1 MDNEALINEM
11 MEAHVEVTKLR
22 NEILQLKEQIA
33 WYERQMDY
41 IKMLADMAPKE
52 KE

>member
-1 MDNEALINEM
+1 MDNETLINEM
-11 MEAHVEVTKLR
+11 MEAHGEVIKLR
-22 NEILQLKEQIA
+22 LEVQQLREQIA
-33 WYERQMDY
+33 WYERQMEY